1 MLIALLVVAGL
12 NGRPCRPAASRA
24 SRSALAVVVGPLAAL
39 LPGPELDPV
48 LFALACAAHARALL
62 VGALRVGPRHPSAQ
76 LWLSLGYLGILGLM
90 REAGDGPAGFL
101 PLVILPVVW
110 LALYGTR
117 RQLLIALGATA
128 LVLLVPWVLVG
139 GARYPDSTAATRCWR

>member
-1 MLIALLVVAGL
+1 
-12 NGRPCRPAASRA
+12 
-24 SRSALAVVVGPLAAL
+24 
-39 LPGPELDPV
+39 
-48 LFALACAAHARALL
+48 
-62 VGALRVGPRHPSAQ
+62 
-76 LWLSLGYLGILGLM
+76 M

-128 LVLLVPWVLVG
+128 LVLLVPW
-139 GARYPDSTAATRCWR
+139 ARDRRQPLPRRDARATRCSSSSSRRSPG